1 MMQKPQTIDDLSEIK
16 IVQYA
21 IPIEEIFVKFKLT
34 PMHKNST
41 RGRL

>member
-1 MMQKPQTIDDLSEIK
+1 MQKPQTIDDLSEIK

-21 IPIEEIFVKFKLT
+21 ILIEEIFIKFKLT
-34 PMHKNST
+34 PMHNST